1 MNIRDL
7 YAFLEEKIPSSLSCE
22 WDNDGLL
29 VCPNPEKEVGKVL
42 VSLDVTERVVRKAL
56 AEEYDLIL
64 SHHPIIFHPLSCV
77 EPGDP
82 VAKKVIDLL
91 AGGVSVM
98 SFHTRLDALEDGVN
112 DRLAGILG
120 LTDIRPFGQNGETIG
135 RIGKI
140 PKPTTLDEFAKTVKE
155 KLHAPSVAY
164 AGNRRVETVAVL
176 GGGGAD
182 DVEAAKEAGADT
194 YLTGELKYHQ
204 LVDAPECG
212 MNLLAAGHYYTEAHI
227 CEKLKS
233 LALEAAPG
241 LVVDTFYECPVLEV

>member
-1 MNIRDL
+1 MKIREL
-7 YAFLEEKIPSSLSCE
+7 SAFLEEKIPSSLSCE

-29 VCPNPEKEVGKVL
+29 VCPNPEKEVKKML
-42 VSLDVTERVVRKAL
+42 VSLDVTEKVVEQAI
-56 AEEYDLIL
+56 AGGYDLIL

-91 AGGVSVM
+91 ASGVSVM
-98 SFHTRLDALEDGVN
+98 SFHTRLDALTDGVN
-112 DRLAGILG
+112 DRLAGLLG
-120 LTDIRPFGQNGETIG
+120 LTDVRPFGQNGETIG
-135 RIGKI
+135 RIGTLSN
-140 PKPTTLDEFAKTVKE
+140 PTTLDEFAKTVKE
-155 KLHAPSVAY
+155 ILRAPSVAY
-164 AGNRRVETVAVL
+164 AGNRRVEIVAVL

-182 DVEAAKEAGADT
+182 DVDAAKEAGADT

-227 CEKLKS
+227 CEKLKA
-233 LALEAAPG
+233 LALEADPG
-241 LVVDTFYECPVLEV
+241 LVVEILDEPPILEV